1 MTHATRGAESLALG
15 SGPEFD
21 RIRKIIQELG
31 PRGAGLGDDCG
42 LIPTADG
49 SLALSTDVSVEGVHF
64 RLDWIGFPDVGWR
77 ATAAALSD
85 LAAEGA
91 SPLGVLCAVTM
102 PAHAAESQLIDVM
115 SGAGA
120 AAASVGAPV
129 LGGDLSSGRGWSVAV
144 TVIGRAPRPVTR
156 AGSQPGDHLWVT
168 GTLGGSRAALEAWRR
183 GEPPDPESLKR
194 YAHPEPRITAGRWL
208 AEHGA
213 RAMIDLSDGLAGD
226 ARHLAAASAVA
237 IDVELNALPLDAGV
251 CREAG
256 RLGVPAAQFA
266 AEGGEDFELLTTLPS
281 SFDGAADF
289 SRECGIPLTRIGTVR
304 AGSDVRFLHDG
315 VTLILQGF
323 SHFG

>member
-1 MTHATRGAESLALG
+1 VTPQRPAQDSLALG

-31 PRGAGLGDDCG
+31 ARGSGLGDDCG
-42 LIPTADG
+42 LIQTSEG
-49 SLALSTDVSVEGVHF
+49 VLALSTDVSVEGVHF
-64 RLDWIGFPDVGWR
+64 RLDWIGFADVGWR

-91 SPLGVLCAVTM
+91 DALGVLCAVTM
-102 PAHAAESQLIDVM
+102 PAHAPELQLIEVM

-129 LGGDLSSGRGWSVAV
+129 LGGDLSSGPGWSVAV

-156 AGSQPGDHLWVT
+156 GGSQPGDRLWVT

-183 GEPPDPESLKR
+183 GETPQPESRKR
-194 YAHPEPRITAGRWL
+194 FARPEPRIAAGRWL

-226 ARHLAAASAVA
+226 ADHLAAASGVG
-237 IDVELNALPLDAGV
+237 IDVELDALPVDEEVKAEARRHGV
-251 CREAG
+251 SPG
-256 RLGVPAAQFA
+256 QFA
-266 AEGGEDFELLTTLPS
+266 AEGGEDFELLAALPPT
-281 SFDGAADF
+281 FDGSADF
-289 SRECGIPLTRIGTVR
+289 GRECGIALTRIGTVR
-304 AGSDVRFLHDG
+304 AGSGVRFLHEG
-315 VTLILQGF
+315 AALKLQGF
-323 SHFG
+323 THFG